1 MENLKKYLLVI
12 IKVNTLSW
20 SSTHLIL
27 LTSAQLNSYLS
38 AKILRNSK
46 ILALKYSVCQLIL
59 ISLISLGQKLQ
70 ETKEVLVKLTI
81 LFLQILAKECPKIME
96 FLSKRKQML
105 CTVLHLEDYSFLMEI
120 TKLDQFKLMMMQLED
135 QLTRPLDSF
144 KVSNS
149 QINTEKYAQLTGN
162 QVMLL
167 SNQIKIRKRNSFQK
181 LTKPTARLATYEELK
196 NH

>member
-1 MENLKKYLLVI
+1 
-12 IKVNTLSW
+12 
-20 SSTHLIL
+20 
-27 LTSAQLNSYLS
+27 
-38 AKILRNSK
+38 
-46 ILALKYSVCQLIL
+46 
-59 ISLISLGQKLQ
+59 
-70 ETKEVLVKLTI
+70 
-81 LFLQILAKECPKIME
+81 
-96 FLSKRKQML
+96 ML

-149 QINTEKYAQLTGN
+149 QINMEKYAQLTGN

-181 LTKPTARLATYEELK
+181 LTKPRLATYEELK

>member
-1 MENLKKYLLVI
+1 
-12 IKVNTLSW
+12 
-20 SSTHLIL
+20 
-27 LTSAQLNSYLS
+27 
-38 AKILRNSK
+38 
-46 ILALKYSVCQLIL
+46 
-59 ISLISLGQKLQ
+59 
-70 ETKEVLVKLTI
+70 
-81 LFLQILAKECPKIME
+81 ME

-120 TKLDQFKLMMMQLED
+120 TKLDQFKLMMTQLED

-149 QINTEKYAQLTGN
+149 QINMEKYAQLTGN

-181 LTKPTARLATYEELK
+181 LTIPRLATYEELK